1 MQDYAKMGTAGS
13 PGSVLGNLQLQQSAA
28 NSLTQP
34 KELGVLQRVDGMRS
48 GLQELRARMERFFD
62 RLDGNAGEKAAN
74 GATSAASLSG
84 TLSDAET
91 ELRTCLHLADTLH
104 DRF

>member
-1 MQDYAKMGTAGS
+1 MQDYARAGQS
-13 PGSVLGNLQLQQSAA
+13 INVLSNQQTAA
-28 NSLTQP
+28 NGLTQP

-48 GLQELRARMERFFD
+48 GLQELRARLERFFD
-62 RLDGNAGEKAAN
+62 RIDENAGEGSVKGAGAAPI
-74 GATSAASLSG
+74 AASLSG
-84 TLSDAET
+84 TLMDAET

>member
-1 MQDYAKMGTAGS
+1 MQDYAKMANAGS
-13 PGSVLGNLQLQQSAA
+13 TLGGLQAQQSAA
-28 NSLTQP
+28 NNLTQP

-48 GLQELRARMERFFD
+48 GLQELRARLERFFD
-62 RLDGNAGEKAAN
+62 RIDGNAGEKAN
-74 GATSAASLSG
+74 GIAPVSVSLGG
-84 TLSDAET
+84 TLSDAEL